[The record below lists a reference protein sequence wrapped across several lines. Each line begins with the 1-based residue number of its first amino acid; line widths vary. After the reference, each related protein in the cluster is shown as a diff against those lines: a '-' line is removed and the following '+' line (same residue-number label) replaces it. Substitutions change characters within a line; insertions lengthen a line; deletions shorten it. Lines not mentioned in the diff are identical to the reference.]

1 MEMPELGGIGVLETI
16 KADMG
21 LREIPVVV
29 ISGKDD
35 QENVVKCIELG
46 AEDFLRKPFD
56 PILLTAR
63 LAACLEKKQL
73 SDQKTTFLQQIRAG
87 KKRADDL
94 LNVILP
100 SAAASE
106 LKSSG
111 TVRPRRFDNVAVL
124 FCDIV
129 GFTAFCDANA
139 PEQVVSHLEFLFQ
152 AYEEVVEYHEMEKI
166 KTIGDNFM
174 ASAGLMRPNSEP
186 LLSAVRCGLRMAA
199 VTEESEPK
207 WQVRVGVH
215 SGPVVAGVVG
225 RIKYQFDLWGDTV
238 NVAAR
243 MTELGAP
250 GTVTMSH
257 EAWLQVESSC
267 EGRSLG
273 NIEVKGKGKIGIVEC
288 YATR

>member
-1 MEMPELGGIGVLETI
+1 GSLVPRRLSL
-16 KADMG
+16 
-21 LREIPVVV
+21 PV
-29 ISGKDD
+29 S
-35 QENVVKCIELG
+35 
-46 AEDFLRKPFD
+46 FLRP
-56 PILLTAR
+56 P
-63 LAACLEKKQL
+63 AAWTSKVC
-73 SDQKTTFLQQIRAG
+73 SM
-87 KKRADDL
+87 
-94 LNVILP
+94 
-100 SAAASE
+100 
-106 LKSSG
+106 
-111 TVRPRRFDNVAVL
+111 
-124 FCDIV
+124 
-129 GFTAFCDANA
+129 
-139 PEQVVSHLEFLFQ
+139 VSHLEFLFQ
-152 AYEEVVEYHEMEKI
+152 AFEEVVEYHEMEKI

-243 MTELGAP
+243 MTELGTP

-257 EAWLQVESSC
+257 EAWLQVEGSC

-273 NIEVKGKGKIGIVEC
+273 NLDVKGKGKIGIVEC